1 MFKTVKKFINL
12 IRSLNREE
20 KNLDAL
26 RDKLKGV
33 TDEKEIEKIVSK
45 SYSIGNRKSPKT
57 ADMPKVQNRN
67 DNEERPIQKG

>member
-45 SYSIGNRKSPKT
+45 SYSIGNRKSSET
-57 ADMPKVQNRN
+57 SDMSKVQKGN